1 MFTFPRNPATRGKP
15 LPGARDLGTPSHE
28 PLNRTSPIRGFA
40 LDGLRQDGVPYT
52 FAPDSILRL
61 NSVIEITGLSRS
73 SIYNYIKAG
82 TFPRPLKLGLR
93 AVGWLASEVFEWIAT
108 RGHNA

>member
-1 MFTFPRNPATRGKP
+1 MHGPSNHARNCNFSFDGFR
-15 LPGARDLGTPSHE
+15 RDAAP
-28 PLNRTSPIRGFA
+28 
-40 LDGLRQDGVPYT
+40 QT

-82 TFPRPLKLGLR
+82 AFPKPLKLGLR
-93 AVGWLASEVFEWIAT
+93 AVGWLASEIFEWIAT
-108 RGHNA
+108 RGHNG